1 MDYTLIIIKVDSR
14 ENNAV
19 KVQDILTRYGCAI
32 KVRLGLH
39 DIPSN
44 ACSSTGLIILEVEGD
59 QVPDLEEVLGQVE
72 GIVVKKVEI

>member
-72 GIVVKKVEI
+72 DIVVKKVEI

>member
-59 QVPDLEEVLGQVE
+59 QVPDLEEVLSQVK
-72 GIVVKKVEI
+72 GISIQKVEI